1 MLLNMGWK
9 SVVFIGCLTYNDI
22 VESKYSESKYI
33 VNQIYIY
40 IYSESK
46 QNKYIMQ
53 ELALFTFVTCDAC

>member
-40 IYSESK
+40 SESK